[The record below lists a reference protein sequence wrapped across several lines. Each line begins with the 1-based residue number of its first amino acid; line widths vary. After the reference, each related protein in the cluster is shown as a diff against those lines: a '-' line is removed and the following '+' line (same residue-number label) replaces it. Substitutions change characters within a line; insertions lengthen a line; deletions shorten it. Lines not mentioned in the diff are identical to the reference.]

1 MVSMVFFSSVT
12 FSVRFLAC
20 GLTRLFCSLLSSL
33 SRWNVIVIRRT
44 GEMACKMFIASLN
57 FVLKDSFV
65 VCGLSRMYRE
75 LGFIF
80 VALSL
85 VLSYV
90 VLYGVAASMWISV
103 PIISSEEICGDGTVS
118 IIGSM
123 SLCSFS
129 AGWSGVLTLVLEC
142 SMCATKQGS
151 AEFEIWD
158 RVGIELPSFVASAL
172 FLCLDDRRISGDSC
186 SDVAFISIHFAAGFS
201 GDGVFSSSSLSDEN
215 GTDFRFFVRAD
226 FS

>member
-1 MVSMVFFSSVT
+1 MVSVVFVSSVT

-33 SRWNVIVIRRT
+33 SRWNVIAIPRT
-44 GEMACKMFIASLN
+44 GEMACKMFIASLK
-57 FVLKDSFV
+57 FLLKDTSV

-85 VLSYV
+85 VLSYL
-90 VLYGVAASMWISV
+90 VLFGVAASMWISV
-103 PIISSEEICGDGTVS
+103 HMISSEEICGDGTVS
-118 IIGSM
+118 VIGSM

-129 AGWSGVLTLVLEC
+129 AGWSGVLTFVVEC

-151 AEFEIWD
+151 AEFEICAT
-158 RVGIELPSFVASAL
+158 GIELPSFVESAI
-172 FLCLDDRRISGDSC
+172 FLCLDDRRISGDPC
-186 SDVAFISIHFAAGFS
+186 SGVAFVSIHFADGFFLVT
-201 GDGVFSSSSLSDEN
+201 VFPLHALYLTIMEPIF
-215 GTDFRFFVRAD
+215 GFL
-226 FS
+226 